1 MHDLGSDWW
10 EERKGEG
17 EEEEAGGGGGVF
29 GRDNKKY
36 CTYNTF
42 VHPSYSFILLL
53 PLSSPTFSFLYLI
66 AYPINIPFPRCS

>member
-10 EERKGEG
+10 EERNGDG
-17 EEEEAGGGGGVF
+17 EEEEAGGGF

-42 VHPSYSFILLL
+42 VL
-53 PLSSPTFSFLYLI
+53 
-66 AYPINIPFPRCS
+66 FP